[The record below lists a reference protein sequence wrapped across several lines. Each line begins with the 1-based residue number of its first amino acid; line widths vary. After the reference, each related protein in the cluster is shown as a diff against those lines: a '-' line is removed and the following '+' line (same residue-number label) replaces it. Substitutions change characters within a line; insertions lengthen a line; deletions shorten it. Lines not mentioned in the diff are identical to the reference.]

1 MFGRLTTKQ
10 VKRFTKDFDRVVNW
24 VKLWHGVSVEIVSR
38 KETQYDPEER
48 KIFIEKKLDL
58 RHRLYYLL
66 HEVGHVVFDSQ
77 GSEYEKKFVKTWN
90 GRAAR
95 GKQARVEV
103 LREEVLAWEF
113 GSNVAEQL
121 GIEIDYKFYN
131 RYITKNLFSYICW
144 VVFPNKW
151 V

>member
-10 VKRFTKDFDRVVNW
+10 TKQFTRDFDKVVDW
-24 VKLWHGVSVEIVSR
+24 VKMWHNVGVEIVSR
-38 KETQYDPEER
+38 KETQYDPQEG

-66 HEVGHVVFDSQ
+66 HEVGHVVVDSR
-77 GSEYEKKFVKTWN
+77 GSEYQKKFVKSW
-90 GRAAR
+90 GSKAIR

-131 RYITKNLFSYICW
+131 RYITKNLFSYISW
-144 VVFPNKW
+144 VIFPGKW